1 MAIYEVGMLAL
12 RGISTQIFD
21 IFFLFT
27 VITGYL
33 VMIRFQQVNVYGRRF
48 TKKPMASMVEFI
60 VQGICIGILFSLIVS
75 LLGFSIAY
83 TEYLY
88 FILPISYVLGYY
100 HVRYTNIVF
109 SALFLAVLSL
119 LLNGQQIMTFTLPDV
134 SFNMAGLVGIVGILL
149 VIEGILIYMVRKN
162 PMVPVYAKKN
172 DDVILGFAVQKFW
185 PIPVVL
191 LVATQAISIADG
203 EGIPMPDWWP
213 MIGNGDLEQ
222 LGLILTMMPLLFI
235 MSHGTISF
243 TKEPEVHLGEQ
254 AMIQGVSGVILVGT
268 SFFIDSF
275 ETIDF
280 LGVIVLFAVAYGPL
294 FLEKWLEL
302 RGDYLYPVTTHGV
315 RVLHVARNGLAQ
327 KMGFR
332 IGDLLE
338 EINGASVS
346 SVKEIQQLIREDVE
360 TLVMKVKKHTSEVAT
375 YEVESEKLKTG
386 QMGIIFSPDKI
397 ERIYDYDEVKHM
409 GMMHM
414 LKINKLK

>member
-1 MAIYEVGMLAL
+1 MAVYEVGMLAL

-60 VQGICIGILFSLIVS
+60 VQGFCVGVLFSLIVS

-100 HVRYTNIVF
+100 HVRYTNVVF
-109 SALFLAVLSL
+109 SALFIAALSL
-119 LLNGQQIMTFTLPDV
+119 FFNGQTVMSVTLPNID
-134 SFNMAGLVGIVGILL
+134 FNMSGLVGIVGILL
-149 VIEGILIYMVRKN
+149 MMEGILLYIVRKN
-162 PMVPVYAKKN
+162 PMVPVYAKK
-172 DDVILGFAVQKFW
+172 DDNVILGFAVQKFW

-191 LVATQAISIADG
+191 LVATQAMNMVDG

-213 MIGNGDLEQ
+213 IIGNGNLEQ

-243 TKEPEVHLGEQ
+243 IKEPEVHLREQ
-254 AMIQGVSGVILVGT
+254 AVVQGISGALLIGT
-268 SFFIDSF
+268 SFLLERFA
-275 ETIDF
+275 TIDF
-280 LGVIVLFAVAYGPL
+280 FGVIVMFGVAFGPM
-294 FLEKWLEL
+294 FLEKWIEQ
-302 RGDYLYPVTTHGV
+302 RGTYLYPVTTHGV
-315 RVLHVARNGLAQ
+315 RVLHVAQNGLAC

-338 EINGASVS
+338 EINGASVN
-346 SVKEIQQLIREDVE
+346 SVKEIQTMLKEDVT
-360 TLVMKVKKHTSEVAT
+360 TLLMKVKRHTAEVVSF
-375 YEVESEKLKTG
+375 EVDSEKLKSG

-397 ERIYDYDEVKHM
+397 ERIYDYDDVKHM